1 MVVAAG
7 SIYSEPFK
15 IIKHL
20 IDDNKIILSGSHP
33 TFPDKS
39 PVYPL
44 CTVEVSTD
52 QAGKSFGNKIR
63 ELIYT
68 VEIGCFSKSRKQTD
82 EIFDEIDYIL
92 TRNTNS
98 LGKSGLKWVD
108 TASSPNAPDF
118 VNSEKVHNKVMIAT
132 YKWRGEI

>member
-20 IDDNKIILSGSHP
+20 IDDNKVILSGSYP

-44 CTVEVSTD
+44 CTVEVAMD
-52 QAGKSFGNKIR
+52 PGIKSFANKSR

-68 VEIGCFSKSRKQTD
+68 VEIGCYSKSRRQTD
-82 EIFDEIDYIL
+82 EIFDELDYIL
-92 TRNTNS
+92 TKNTNS
-98 LGKSGLKWVD
+98 LGKSGLKWIE
-108 TASSPNAPDF
+108 TSSSPNEPDMI
-118 VNSEKVHNKVMIAT
+118 NDEKVHNKVMIST
-132 YKWRGEI
+132 YTWIGDI

>member
-20 IDDNKIILSGSHP
+20 IDDNKVILSGSYP
-33 TFPDKS
+33 TFPDKD

-44 CTVEVSTD
+44 CTVEVSAD
-52 QAGKSFGNKIR
+52 QVGKSFGNKTR
-63 ELIYT
+63 ELVYT
-68 VEIGCFSKSRKQTD
+68 VEIGCYSKARKQTD

-108 TASSPNAPDF
+108 IVSSPNEPDF
-118 VNSEKVHNKVMIAT
+118 INDTKVHNKVLVST
-132 YKWRGEI
+132 YKWIGDI